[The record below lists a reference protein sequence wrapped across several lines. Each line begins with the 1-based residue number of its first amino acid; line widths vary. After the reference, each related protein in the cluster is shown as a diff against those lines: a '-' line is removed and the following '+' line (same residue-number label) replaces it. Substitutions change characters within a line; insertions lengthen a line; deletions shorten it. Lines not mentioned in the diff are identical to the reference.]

1 VVSAFELP
9 LEHQPRV
16 VVSHTVHGAVQSRIR
31 ACFED
36 IGEQPLANIAAPVR
50 AFRLRRD
57 RHTEP
62 AAGSA
67 LRFGAESAMSCRSL
81 VEGNCPFQTELR
93 RSRMNG
99 E

>member
-36 IGEQPLANIAAPVR
+36 IGEQSLKNIAAPVR
-50 AFRLRRD
+50 AFRRFGCARTGTRSPLLAR
-57 RHTEP
+57 P
-62 AAGSA
+62 FGSA
-67 LRFGAESAMSCRSL
+67 LNR
-81 VEGNCPFQTELR
+81 P
-93 RSRMNG
+93 
-99 E
+99 